1 MGNFTLNAI
10 FATIFGGFAW
20 NSLPR
25 GWRFFKIGWLAFRF
39 NAEKSNTE
47 DNLEAQPETLFGSN
61 FLIAGIAW
69 LAGGL
74 IAAILAVI
82 FVIFAILGVGIFDF
96 IS

>member
-10 FATIFGGFAW
+10 FATIFAGFAW

-25 GWRFFKIGWLAFRF
+25 GWRFFKIGWLAFRA
-39 NAEKSNTE
+39 NTEKSETE
-47 DNLEAQPETLFGSN
+47 LDAEAQRDMQFGSN

-74 IAAILAVI
+74 ITAILAI
-82 FVIFAILGVGIFDF
+82 TFVVFAILGVGIFDF
-96 IS
+96 IY